1 MKYYVIVFKITLN
14 KWKRGRDALIS
25 SRCIRSHWDLL
36 IRGHRMIFHS
46 TLARDGKVVVIKCRV
61 IVLDSFLYEVV
72 DLFSWI
78 PFSIQNFDSTR
89 DVLINFVY
97 LTASLSSSCAQAATS
112 RVWESVWLDF
122 AIKSSPIFF
131 KTLP

>member
-1 MKYYVIVFKITLN
+1 
-14 KWKRGRDALIS
+14 
-25 SRCIRSHWDLL
+25 
-36 IRGHRMIFHS
+36 MIFQS

-112 RVWESVWLDF
+112 RV
-122 AIKSSPIFF
+122 
-131 KTLP
+131 